1 MSSRPNQG
9 KGQRVSPWLPSDSS
23 VTRKWYKALINKVET
38 KHKHKLEK
46 LMKLH
51 PAAEDEET
59 ALKGHPNICCP
70 EIDPDELDLHPPV
83 AALMNLILKDPGKQL
98 GYI

>member
-1 MSSRPNQG
+1 
-9 KGQRVSPWLPSDSS
+9 
-23 VTRKWYKALINKVET
+23 
-38 KHKHKLEK
+38 
-46 LMKLH
+46 MKLH

-59 ALKGHPNICCP
+59 ALKGHPNICSP

-83 AALMNLILKDPGKQL
+83 AVLMNLILKDPGKQL